1 MQRRSH
7 QGEGDHGADLRGR
20 EAQIQEEE
28 GGGPGLPTLVTN
40 TGLSNYYNFC
50 HTRPRDT
57 GEGRDCLWYGTTFCD
72 GDLIEVGAQYDIFM
86 NLKRLTI

>member
-1 MQRRSH
+1 M
-7 QGEGDHGADLRGR
+7 
-20 EAQIQEEE
+20 
-28 GGGPGLPTLVTN
+28 TN

-57 GEGRDCLWYGTTFCD
+57 GEDRDCLWYGTTFCD

-86 NLKRLTI
+86 NLTRLTI